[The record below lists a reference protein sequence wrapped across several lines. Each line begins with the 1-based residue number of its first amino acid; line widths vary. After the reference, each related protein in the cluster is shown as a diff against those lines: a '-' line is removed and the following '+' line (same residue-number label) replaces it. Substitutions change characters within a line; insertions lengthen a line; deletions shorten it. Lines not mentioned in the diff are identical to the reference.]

1 MLPFVSTFTPASPPS
16 TGARRGGFTFLE
28 VLFAIMI
35 LGIGFILVAAM
46 FPAAIKQTQSTVED
60 SAGSAVWISTH
71 RKFIQLAKNPIIP
84 LPPANPKK
92 ILDKF
97 MLASGA
103 VQGGSIVYS
112 FHDARLLPG
121 VRANLWAVACG
132 NLIVDSDRRYAC
144 VPFFRREKN
153 YPPDPNS
160 PTGASEVQMFF
171 VPVHVRNKPEY
182 DLLDVNSTSTA
193 MSNLDPTLFNIT
205 VSAAGGGSLP
215 IITVNSAHNL
225 NRSLSASAPTPLTAI
240 SDDTPAGVGAYVL
253 ISDCTSTPLK
263 NGRIYRLGAKVP
275 QPTTPPDKLQ
285 FYIAPDSQG
294 ANDVYNGALNYT
306 ADAFIVGR
314 GISTPPAASMFDG
327 PPQDL
332 GVFPAPINV
341 QQ

>member
-182 DLLDVNSTSTA
+182 DLLDVNSNSTA
-193 MSNLDPTLFNIT
+193 MSNLDPTLFNIN
-205 VSAAGGGSLP
+205 VNAGGGGLP
-215 IITVNSAHNL
+215 TITLSSVYDVNRTL
-225 NRSLSASAPTPLTAI
+225 NHSPTPVTE
-240 SDDTPAGVGAYVL
+240 DTSAGIGAYVI
-253 ISDCTSTPLK
+253 ISDCALKPLK
-263 NGRIYRLGAKVP
+263 NGQIYRLGARVD
-275 QPTTPPDKLQ
+275 PTDITKG
-285 FYIAPDSQG
+285 FFIAPDSQG
-294 ANDVYNGALNYT
+294 ANDVYNGVFNYT

-314 GISTPPAASMFDG
+314 GYNGSNFDG
-327 PPQDL
+327 SPQDI

>member
-16 TGARRGGFTFLE
+16 AGARRGGFTFLE

-71 RKFIQLAKNPIIP
+71 RKFIQLAKNPILP

-182 DLLDVNSTSTA
+182 DRGDINSTSTA
-193 MSNLDPTLFNIT
+193 MSNLDPTLFNIN
-205 VSAAGGGSLP
+205 VNAGGGGLP
-215 IITVNSAHNL
+215 IITLNNIYDFDRTLSNSKGAVTED
-225 NRSLSASAPTPLTAI
+225 S
-240 SDDTPAGVGAYVL
+240 PAGVGAYVL
-253 ISDCTSTPLK
+253 ISECTTGNPKLLK
-263 NGRIYRLGAKVP
+263 NGQIYRLGARVDP
-275 QPTTPPDKLQ
+275 ADPTRY
-285 FYIAPDSQG
+285 FIAPDSQG
-294 ANDVYNGALNYT
+294 ANDVYNGVFNYT

-314 GISTPPAASMFDG
+314 GISTPPAVSMFDG